1 MPIKSCKPKEMHEED
16 FISASGDTPVFT
28 DVSST
33 KKQVTT
39 KIARKHVK
47 GGA

>member
-1 MPIKSCKPKEMHEED
+1 MHEED

-39 KIARKHVK
+39 KNRKKARKAERKRKAK
-47 GGA
+47 GRKK